1 MLLAASLKIGALL
14 GGASVED
21 AERLYDFGM
30 NMGVAFQLKDDLLD
44 VYGDTAIFGKNIGG
58 DILCN
63 KKTYMLIKALEHA
76 DKEQAT
82 QLKHW
87 ITVTDFDPAEKIEA
101 VTGLYNRI
109 GVKLLCENKMS
120 EYNNK
125 ALESL
130 AAVNVTAERKREL
143 DKLIKELMYREV

>member
-1 MLLAASLKIGALL
+1 MRAPRTGRREPGRRGGSQAKQSPRVWLAK
-14 GGASVED
+14 
-21 AERLYDFGM
+21 AES
-30 NMGVAFQLKDDLLD
+30 
-44 VYGDTAIFGKNIGG
+44 
-58 DILCN
+58 
-63 KKTYMLIKALEHA
+63 
-76 DKEQAT
+76 
-82 QLKHW
+82 
-87 ITVTDFDPAEKIEA
+87 EKIEA